1 MKLLLAAALA
11 LLASAPGWA
20 AESPEA
26 VLKRIYAEEGA
37 VVAPARLP
45 DYYSR
50 DLAAA
55 LRKDQDSDEVGAVGF
70 DWLYDAQDAEITDL
84 TFEAIADG
92 PDGSLIEARFRN
104 FDEPKAVRW
113 TLCRRPNGDWRV
125 SDVAT
130 DAWSLRQLLSLPPE
144 PATC

>member
-1 MKLLLAAALA
+1 MKLVLSAAIALLAATPA
-11 LLASAPGWA
+11 WA
-20 AESPEA
+20 VESPEA
-26 VLKRIYAEEGA
+26 VLQRIYAEERA
-37 VVAPARLP
+37 VVAPAKLP
-45 DYYSR
+45 GYYSR

-55 LRKDQDSDEVGAVGF
+55 LRKDQESEEVGAVGF
-70 DWLYDAQDAEITDL
+70 DWLYDAQDAEITGL

-104 FDEPKAVRW
+104 FDEPKTVRW
-113 TLCRRPNGDWRV
+113 TLCRRANGDWRV

-130 DAWSLRQLLSLPPE
+130 DAWSLRRLLSLPPE